1 MTSTTLLIIAL
12 AFALIAG
19 FVLGFAACAIGLI
32 REKARL
38 SQEREASKHDKNSK
52 QEDKRK

>member
-12 AFALIAG
+12 AFAFIAG

-32 REKARL
+32 REKARM
-38 SQEREASKHDKNSK
+38 SQERETMRHNRKSK
-52 QEDKRK
+52 QEDKKQ

>member
-1 MTSTTLLIIAL
+1 MTSTTLLIIAI
-12 AFALIAG
+12 AFAFIAG